1 MSADDVV
8 AMTGRPPAIHVDG
21 VSKRYG
27 SLQALHEVSLSVALG
42 EVRALM
48 GLNGA
53 GKSTL
58 VKIISGVVI
67 PDAGDIFV
75 GGEQVHFRTPAD
87 AMNAGVSTVHQ
98 ELSLVPGL
106 TVADNIFLGQW
117 PTRAG
122 SVIDRRSLTTASQAL
137 LERVHSRATPG
148 VRAGSLSIGEQQLV
162 EIARAVGQD
171 AKVLI
176 LDEPTS
182 SLSAQEGDELIT
194 LVRKLAASGVAVIY
208 ISHRMDEI
216 HRVADSAT
224 VLRDGRLVDTVEIQ
238 STDTRSM
245 FAMMTGRRQIDPGVL
260 RAPAA
265 DAPVVLSVRGLTN
278 AALKGISFDLA
289 RGELLGIAGVL
300 GSGRTSLLEA
310 IVGAQPST
318 GDVLVRGVDAG
329 RRSVHRM
336 RRHGIGLAPES
347 RRTHGLAMSLPIGD
361 NISMGCLPLVSVAGV
376 VAPGK
381 EGRMLRHV
389 MQRLSVRWRLSDPP
403 STLSGGN
410 QQRVVLGRWLANGAT
425 VLLLDEPT
433 RGVDIQGKREIYDL
447 LLGLSSAGISTI
459 FATSEFEELYRLAN
473 RSLVLR
479 HGELIADV
487 DLRDVDE
494 EELMLLAMGE
504 GRPSTMARIE
514 ESS

>member
-1 MSADDVV
+1 MSGSDAGT
-8 AMTGRPPAIHVDG
+8 MTGSHPAIRVEG
-21 VSKRYG
+21 LCKRYG
-27 SLQALHEVSLSVALG
+27 SLQALRDVSMSVAPG

-58 VKIISGVVI
+58 VKIISGVVA
-67 PDAGDIFV
+67 PDAGEIHV
-75 GGEQVHFRTPAD
+75 AGEQVHLRTPAD

-117 PTRAG
+117 PTKAG
-122 SVIDRRSLTTASQAL
+122 SVIDRRGLATASRAL
-137 LERVHSRATPG
+137 LDRVHSRALPG
-148 VRAGSLSIGEQQLV
+148 ARVGSLSIGEQQLI
-162 EIARAVGQD
+162 EIARAIGQD

-182 SLSAQEGDELIT
+182 SLSVQEGDELIA
-194 LVRKLAASGVAVIY
+194 LVRKLAATGVAVVY

-224 VLRDGRLVDTVEIQ
+224 VLRDGQLVDTVDLA

-245 FAMMTGRRQIDPGVL
+245 FAMMTGRRQIDPGEL
-260 RAPAA
+260 PAT
-265 DAPVVLSVRGLTN
+265 DPEAPVVLSVRGLSN
-278 AALKGISFDLA
+278 AALANISFDLTQ
-289 RGELLGIAGVL
+289 GELLGVAGVL

-318 GDVLVRGVDAG
+318 GDVIVRGVPTG
-329 RRSVHRM
+329 RRSVARM

-347 RRTHGLAMSLPIGD
+347 RRTHGLAMSLPIGS
-361 NISMGCLPLVSVAGV
+361 NISMGSLPSISVAGV
-376 VAPGK
+376 LSARR
-381 EGRMLRHV
+381 ENRLLSHV
-389 MQRLSVRWRLSDPP
+389 MQRLSVRWRLADPP

-433 RGVDIQGKREIYDL
+433 RGVDVQGKREIYDL
-447 LLGLSSAGISTI
+447 LLELSAAGISTI
-459 FATSEFEELYRLAN
+459 FATSEFEELYRLAT

-479 HGELIADV
+479 HGRLIADV
-487 DLRDVDE
+487 DLRDIDE
-494 EELMLLAMGE
+494 EELMMLAMGE
-504 GRPSTMARIE
+504 HRPSAMARIE